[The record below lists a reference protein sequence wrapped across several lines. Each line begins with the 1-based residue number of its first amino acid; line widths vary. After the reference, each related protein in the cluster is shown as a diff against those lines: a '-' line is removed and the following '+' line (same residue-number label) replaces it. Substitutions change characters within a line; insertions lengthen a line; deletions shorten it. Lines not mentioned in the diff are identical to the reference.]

1 MCQGVDVRA
10 VITSLV
16 ALAMVSFVSGCS
28 LLPWWSH
35 GNKPGGQN
43 TTTAS
48 LKIDEKAT
56 RDGMFIGLAIS
67 GGGSRAANFGA
78 AVMLE
83 LAERELLQKVD
94 FISSVSGGSIAA
106 AYYALDG
113 YPGKGPPKIVFNRNE
128 IDQIFARD
136 FQWQW
141 VGRWFDPL
149 NIARY

>member
-10 VITSLV
+10 VITCLV

-35 GNKPGGQN
+35 DNKPGGQN

-83 LAERELLQKVD
+83 LAERGLLQKVD
-94 FISSVSGGSIAA
+94 FI
-106 AYYALDG
+106 
-113 YPGKGPPKIVFNRNE
+113 
-128 IDQIFARD
+128 
-136 FQWQW
+136 
-141 VGRWFDPL
+141 
-149 NIARY
+149 